1 MEQRPLGRSG
11 IWVGRLALGTMTWAN
26 GTDEYEARD
35 QLAVFLDAG
44 GSLIDTADV
53 YSEGESESMLG
64 EVVAEF
70 GVRDRLV
77 LATKAGSRPG
87 PERRFDAS
95 RAHLLRTLEASL
107 RRLQTDY
114 VDLWQLHAWDPMT
127 PMDESLAAM
136 DDAVSSGKVRYAGI
150 SNYAAWQAARAS
162 TWQRAIPGRAP
173 IVTAQMEYSLLE
185 RGIERE
191 LIPAAQSL
199 GLGILPWSPLG
210 RGVLTGKYRHGVP
223 SDSRGGADETAGWI
237 QVYLNERGRRIVDA
251 VATAAD
257 GLDATP
263 AEVALAWVRDR
274 PGVVAP
280 IIGARTN
287 NQLLAALA
295 SDELELPDEITRAL
309 DEVSAPAMGYPEAG
323 WAQRR

>member
-1 MEQRPLGRSG
+1 
-11 IWVGRLALGTMTWAN
+11 MTWAN

-53 YSEGESESMLG
+53 YSEGESESLLG
-64 EVVAEF
+64 EVIAEF

-77 LATKAGSRPG
+77 IATKVGSRPG

-95 RAHLLRTLEASL
+95 RGHLLRSLESSL

-114 VDLWQLHAWDPMT
+114 LDLWQVHAWDPMT
-127 PMDESLAAM
+127 PMEETLAAL
-136 DDAVSSGKVRYAGI
+136 DNAVSSGKVRYAGI
-150 SNYAAWQAARAS
+150 SNYAAWQAARAA
-162 TWQRAIPGRAP
+162 TWQRAIPGRTP

-191 LIPAAQSL
+191 LIPAAAGL

-210 RGVLTGKYRHGVP
+210 RGVLTGKYRNGVP
-223 SDSRGGADETAGWI
+223 SDSRGGTDESAGWI

-263 AEVALAWVRDR
+263 SEVALAWVRDR

-295 SDELELPDEITRAL
+295 SDELDLPDEITRAL

>member
-44 GSLIDTADV
+44 GSLVDTADV
-53 YSEGESESMLG
+53 YAEGEAESMLG
-64 EVVAEF
+64 EIVAEF
-70 GVRDRLV
+70 GIRERIVI
-77 LATKAGSRPG
+77 ATKAGSRPG

-95 RAHLLRTLEASL
+95 RAHLLRTLDASL
-107 RRLQTDY
+107 QRLRTDY

-127 PMDESLAAM
+127 PMDESLAAI
-136 DDAVSSGKVRYAGI
+136 DDAVRSGRARYAGI
-150 SNYAAWQAARAS
+150 SNYAAWQAARAA
-162 TWQRAIPGRAP
+162 TWQRAVPGRAP
-173 IVTAQMEYSLLE
+173 IVTAQMEYSLL
-185 RGIERE
+185 
-191 LIPAAQSL
+191 
-199 GLGILPWSPLG
+199 G
-210 RGVLTGKYRHGVP
+210 RGVLTGKYRHGIP
-223 SDSRGGADETAGWI
+223 SDSRGGTDETAGWI

-309 DEVSAPAMGYPEAG
+309 DEVSAPALGYPEAG